1 VIGLSFMPELS
12 AKAGV
17 HFQPMRIA
25 LITPYGAAH
34 RNGNW
39 HTAARWARFLREA
52 GHTVRVQVEW
62 DGRPADLM
70 LALHARRSFAAIHA
84 FAERFPSRPL
94 LLALTGTDLYR
105 DIHEDRDAQQALE
118 LAHRIIVLQDRGVD
132 ELAAHLAAKTRV
144 IYQSAPDI
152 ARAKV
157 RPHTFEVLVIGHL
170 RAEKD
175 PFRVALATSYL
186 PEHSHIQV
194 THLGGALSE
203 EMAETAELAQSK
215 LPRWRWAGD
224 VPHWAVLKRLA
235 RAHLM
240 VISSVMEGGAN
251 VICEALAADVL
262 SQNTSNTDDFSQPW
276 AQVPQPIPLRPPN
289 DPEGEPLGTLEG
301 SLEDMTGRFNI
312 NNLLRLGADGKPDPQ
327 PLATDQ
333 ITRARTTTATMA
345 AASAARRRRR

>member
-1 VIGLSFMPELS
+1 
-12 AKAGV
+12 
-17 HFQPMRIA
+17 MRIV
-25 LITPYGAAH
+25 LITPYGREH

-39 HTAARWARFLREA
+39 HTAARWTRFLREA

-70 LALHARRSFAAIHA
+70 LALHARRSFASIRA

-105 DIHEDRDAQQALE
+105 DIHQDADAQQALE
-118 LAHRIIVLQDRGVD
+118 LAHRIIVLQERGVD

-152 ARAKV
+152 TRLPSPP
-157 RPHTFEVLVIGHL
+157 RTFEVLVIGHL
-170 RAEKD
+170 RTEKD

-186 PEHSHIQV
+186 PEDSHIQV

-215 LPRWRWAGD
+215 LPRWHWAGD
-224 VPHWAVLKRLA
+224 VPHKTVLKRLA

-251 VICEALAADVL
+251 VICEALAAEVPVL
-262 SQNTSNTDDFSQPW
+262 ASHMPGNIGMLGEDYPGYFPVGDERRLAALLSKAESDPAFYADLSSHARQRRGLMRPEQEASRLR
-276 AQVPQPIPLRPPN
+276 QVVAEFEQ
-289 DPEGEPLGTLEG
+289 
-301 SLEDMTGRFNI
+301 
-312 NNLLRLGADGKPDPQ
+312 
-327 PLATDQ
+327 
-333 ITRARTTTATMA
+333 
-345 AASAARRRRR
+345 SAG